1 MDFDEVVRGR
11 HSVRDFDGE
20 PVPEKDIRA
29 IVEEA
34 GLAPSWGDT
43 QPWRVYVATG
53 AVMDRIRAAHEKADT
68 AGVRGHSDVPTSHR
82 TEWGEQPQRNMAAFG
97 VQTRAL
103 AADAGRGSQ
112 EKARLRVQDEAQKES
127 VGPDRADHPDL
138 SAAQEHGQSA
148 AAGAAAGRPAHP
160 APMALTNARL
170 FNAGTVIYLALQ
182 QKMNQWNLLDLGAFE
197 QTLALAAKNRGYDT
211 MIAYELVRY
220 PEEVR
225 PVLGI
230 PDNEVLVIGMAVG
243 HATDAP
249 INGLHARRM
258 PVDEY
263 LTIRK

>member
-1 MDFDEVVRGR
+1 MDFDAVVHGR

-20 PVPEKDIRA
+20 PVPEEDIRA

-53 AVMDRIRAAHEKADT
+53 EVVNRIRAAHERANE
-68 AGVRGHSDVPTSHR
+68 AGRRGHSDVPTSHR

-97 VQTRAL
+97 GQTRAL
-103 AADAGRGSQ
+103 AADAGLGSQ
-112 EKARLRVQDEAQKES
+112 EKARLRAQKQEQEETAGS
-127 VGPDRADHPDL
+127 NQAIRTDAPV
-138 SAAQEHGQSA
+138 AQGQGV
-148 AAGAAAGRPAHP
+148 AAGASAGRPAHP
-160 APMALTNARL
+160 APMALTNGRL
-170 FNAGTVIYLALQ
+170 FNAGTVIYLTLQ
-182 QKMNQWNLLDLGAFE
+182 KKMTEWNLLDLGAFG

-230 PDNEVLVIGMAVG
+230 PDDEVLVIGMAVG
-243 HATDAP
+243 HASDAT
-249 INGLHARRM
+249 INSLHARRM